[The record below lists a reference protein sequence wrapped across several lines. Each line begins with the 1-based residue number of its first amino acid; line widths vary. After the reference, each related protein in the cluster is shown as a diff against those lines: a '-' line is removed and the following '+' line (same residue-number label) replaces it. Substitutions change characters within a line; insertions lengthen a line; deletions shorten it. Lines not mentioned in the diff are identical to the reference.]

1 MRASRPR
8 LHKLCVPS
16 VCPQV
21 LIGFYMIAV
30 KVGEVYEVP
39 LPPIVTSVLA
49 SMSVGISFGFNGV
62 SAVLECL
69 HMGGYVA
76 TLALH
81 MAVPAVLA
89 VAILLAVALRTLYK
103 TRCTSLKAGGTLV
116 AVLQTSA
123 PLILKLFFIAYPLVS
138 SCTPLPILCPPTHPR
153 PPRA

>member
-8 LHKLCVPS
+8 LHKRCS

-30 KVGEVYEVP
+30 KVGEVYEVA
-39 LPPIVTSVLA
+39 LPPIITSVLG

-62 SAVLECL
+62 GAVLECL

-76 TLALH
+76 TLALY
-81 MAVPAVLA
+81 MAAPAVLA
-89 VAILLAVALRTLYK
+89 VAVLLAVALRTLYK
-103 TRCTSLKAGGTLV
+103 ARCTSLKVGTLV
-116 AVLQTSA
+116 EVLETSA

-138 SCTPLPILCPPTHPR
+138 CTPLPILCHSHVPQ
-153 PPRA
+153 A